1 MHHKYVFT
9 RTLMPEIA
17 IMIEGQHGLT
27 WDRWTRVARTVEDA
41 GFSGLFRS
49 DHFTN
54 PDGPYTDSLELWTSL
69 TWLADNTDDIE
80 FGPLV
85 APVSFRHPVFIA
97 RMGKDIDNLADG
109 RLVLGVGAGWQE
121 REHETFGFDL
131 LDVADRFDR
140 FEEGVE
146 VISDLLRSEDPIDF
160 DGEYFELNG
169 AKLLPRPQRH
179 GGTRLLVGGNGMG
192 RTIPLAAEFADEWN
206 GVFLTPDD
214 YAERVRR
221 LETSLRRSSRDS
233 DAVRQSLMTQ
243 VVFGR
248 DQAELEAA
256 LDGRDAE
263 ELRNQGFL
271 VGTPATIA
279 EQLDSL
285 DDVGVDRVMLQWLDI
300 EDLDRLEALADG
312 VL

>member
-1 MHHKYVFT
+1 
-9 RTLMPEIA
+9 MPEIA

-27 WDRWTRVARTVEDA
+27 WDRWKRVARTVEDA

-69 TWLADNTDDIE
+69 TWLADNTEDIE

-85 APVSFRHPVFIA
+85 TPVSFRHPVFIA

-131 LDVADRFDR
+131 LDVPDRFDR

-146 VISDLLRSEDPIDF
+146 VIHDLLREEEPVDF
-160 DGEYFELNG
+160 DGEYFQLNG
-169 AKLLPRPQRH
+169 AKLLPRSHRP
-179 GGTRLLVGGNGMG
+179 GGTRLLVGGNGRG
-192 RTIPLAAEFADEWN
+192 RTIPLAAEYADEWN
-206 GVFLTPDD
+206 GVFLTPED
-214 YAERVRR
+214 YAERVSR
-221 LETSLRRSSRDS
+221 LEECLRQSDRGEDAMRRSM
-233 DAVRQSLMTQ
+233 MTQ

-248 DQAELEAA
+248 DQAELEAV
-256 LDGRDAE
+256 LDERDAE
-263 ELRNQGFL
+263 ELREQGFL
-271 VGTPATIA
+271 VGTEDTIG
-279 EQLDSL
+279 EQLGRL
-285 DDVGVDRVMLQWLDI
+285 DEAGVDRVMLQWLDI
-300 EDLDRLEALADG
+300 EDMDRLEVLADT

>member
-1 MHHKYVFT
+1 
-9 RTLMPEIA
+9 MPEIA
-17 IMIEGQHGLT
+17 IMVEGQHGLT
-27 WDRWTRVARTVEDA
+27 WDRWKRVARTVEEA

-54 PDGPYTDSLELWTSL
+54 PEGPYTDSLELWTSL

-85 APVSFRHPVFIA
+85 TPVSFRHPVFIA

-121 REHETFGFDL
+121 REHEAFGFDL

-146 VISDLLRSEDPIDF
+146 VIHELLRTEEPVDF
-160 DGEYFELNG
+160 DGQYFQLDG
-169 AKLLPRPQRH
+169 AKLLPQSDRPD
-179 GGTRLLVGGNGMG
+179 GTRLLVGGNGMG
-192 RTIPLAAEFADEWN
+192 RTIPLAAEYADEWN
-206 GVFLTPDD
+206 GVFLTPEE
-214 YAERVRR
+214 YAKRVTR
-221 LETSLRRSSRDS
+221 LEESLRQSNRDD

-248 DQAELEAA
+248 DKAELEAA
-256 LDGRDAE
+256 LDGREAD
-263 ELRNQGFL
+263 ELREQGLL
-271 VGTPATIA
+271 VGTGGALR
-279 EQLDSL
+279 EQLDRL
-285 DDVGVDRVMLQWLDI
+285 DEVGVDRVMLQWLDI
-300 EDLDRLEALADG
+300 DDMDRLEALAG
-312 VL
+312 AVL

>member
-1 MHHKYVFT
+1 
-9 RTLMPEIA
+9 MPDIA

-27 WDRWTRVARTVEDA
+27 WNRWKRVARTVEDC
-41 GFSGLFRS
+41 GFTGLFRS

-54 PDGPYTDSLELWTSL
+54 PEGPYTDSLELFTSL

-85 APVSFRHPVFIA
+85 TPVSFRHPVFIA
-97 RMGKDIDNLADG
+97 RMGKDIDNLANG

-131 LDVADRFDR
+131 LDVPDRFDR

-146 VISDLLRSEDPIDF
+146 VVHDLLRSDESVDF
-160 DGEYFELNG
+160 DGKYYQLDD
-169 AKLLPRPQRH
+169 ARLLPRSDRP
-179 GGTRLLVGGNGMG
+179 GGTRILVGGNGMG
-192 RTIPLAAEFADEWN
+192 RTIPLAAAYADEWN

-214 YAERVRR
+214 YAERVTR
-221 LETSLRRSSRDS
+221 LEECLSQSGRDT
-233 DAVRQSLMTQ
+233 DAVKQSLMTQ

-248 DQAELEAA
+248 DEAELETA
-256 LDGRDAE
+256 LDGRDPA
-263 ELRNQGFL
+263 ELREQGLL
-271 VGTPATIA
+271 VGTSATIG
-279 EQLDSL
+279 EQLDRL
-285 DDVGVDRVMLQWLDI
+285 DDVGVERVMLQWLDVDDM
-300 EDLDRLEALADG
+300 ERLEGLADA